1 MKLKARSIAQ
11 GGQEGTRAMRTSWE
25 EMVIRK
31 VSGGQTGGAYSLFEV
46 EVAPG
51 GEPPPQV
58 HHREDECL
66 YVLEG
71 QFRVLHENRETGAG
85 PGSLIYIP
93 KGDLHA
99 FENVAE
105 TTGRLLSIQTPG
117 GAYERLVQDAGTPES
132 ESAPDAGT
140 FIEIAAS
147 YGTEVAPAHAGE
159 RVIRVKEPGGKT
171 VSGEEVS

>member
-11 GGQEGTRAMRTSWE
+11 GGQEGSRAVRTPWE
-25 EMVIRK
+25 ETVIRK

-51 GEPPPQV
+51 GGPPPHV

-85 PGSLIYIP
+85 PGFLIYIP
-93 KGDLHA
+93 KGDLHS
-99 FENVAE
+99 FENVTE
-105 TTGRLLSIQTPG
+105 TTGR
-117 GAYERLVQDAGTPES
+117 
-132 ESAPDAGT
+132 
-140 FIEIAAS
+140 
-147 YGTEVAPAHAGE
+147 
-159 RVIRVKEPGGKT
+159 
-171 VSGEEVS
+171 